1 MASGYPGAIS
11 WVLVLLV
18 LRPGGARRR
27 ETLGLA
33 AIAALGIAEAT
44 WSWPVAELLAHVP
57 GVGVMLPL
65 RFLGW
70 VPIAAGGLAAFELD
84 RLRSD
89 VGARPRRALW
99 LAVAAAIFAAGGA
112 AVFRHFR
119 PAYAAAGGYRAERK
133 DLLVLGVVLIA
144 AGLAA
149 LVAAS
154 PRISALL
161 RDRVLVAGLVGAAA
175 AEMFVIAQPLDR
187 LGRSARVFPETPLVA
202 FLRARPG
209 LFRTVGAG
217 PALFPNANVFASV
230 EDVRTHDPMER
241 RDYVAF
247 LDATCGYPA
256 GEYFKVVR
264 DLDAPALDF
273 LNVRYAVA
281 APGTAAPGRRW
292 LPVYSGPDG
301 EVFENPAALARVFAP
316 TTVRAVGAG
325 KPGHFE
331 DAFRAFGSPPA
342 TLLAGL
348 DFHAGAIVVSDG
360 ESLGAPAA
368 RENAA
373 GITEIRERT
382 NALAFTAAAPA
393 AGAVVVATVVQDG
406 GWRARDERGLL
417 AAGRA
422 NGPFLAVRLRPG
434 THRVELSYQPP
445 GFRTGAAISAGT
457 ILAGALGALL
467 AARRRMGPPS

>member
-1 MASGYPGAIS
+1 
-11 WVLVLLV
+11 V
-18 LRPGGARRR
+18 
-27 ETLGLA
+27 
-33 AIAALGIAEAT
+33 IAALAIAEAT
-44 WSWPVAELLAHVP
+44 WSWPVGELLAHVP
-57 GVGVMLPL
+57 GVGMMLPL

-70 VPIAAGGLAAFELD
+70 IPIAASALAAFELD
-84 RLRSD
+84 RLRFD
-89 VGARPRRALW
+89 VAVRPRRALW
-99 LAVAAAIFAAGGA
+99 LAAAAVIFAAGGA

-119 PAYAAAGGYRAERK
+119 SAYAAAGGYRAERK
-133 DLLVLGVVLIA
+133 DLLVLGFVLFA

-154 PRISALL
+154 PKLSAGV
-161 RDRVLVAGLVGAAA
+161 RDRVLVAALVGASV
-175 AEMFVIAQPLDR
+175 AEMFVLAQPLDR
-187 LGRSARVFPETPLVA
+187 LGPSGRLFPETPLVA
-202 FLRARPG
+202 FLRGRPG

-256 GEYFKVVR
+256 GEYFKIIR
-264 DLDAPALDF
+264 DLDSPALDF
-273 LNVRYAVA
+273 LNVRYVVA

-292 LPVYSGPDG
+292 LRAYSGPDG
-301 EVFENPAALARVFAP
+301 EVFENPEALARVFAP
-316 TTVRAVGAG
+316 PTIRAVGAG
-325 KPGHFE
+325 RPGHFE

-348 DFHAGAIVVSDG
+348 DFHRVAIVVSDG

-373 GITEIRERT
+373 VITEIRERT
-382 NALAFTAAAPA
+382 NALAFTAEAPT

-406 GWRARDERGLL
+406 GWRARDERGTLV
-417 AAGRA
+417 AGRA

-434 THRVELSYQPP
+434 AHRVELSYLPP
-445 GFRTGAAISAGT
+445 GLRTGAAISGGT
-457 ILAGALGALL
+457 ILAAALGALF
-467 AARRRMGPPS
+467 AARRRKRLPA